1 METLAFLGLLG
12 AGYIANNKFGSSSAA
27 TAASTE
33 GFEADKTPP
42 GAPTQPGRPRV
53 PNLGTTGGYDL
64 QFQLPS
70 GGMLPSEPN
79 PSKLQ
84 ATPLHFPVP
93 PTSLPNHSSRTGGN
107 AVQMRT
113 DRWEETPQ
121 QREGFVSQ
129 LSGVAFND
137 GEFRHNNMVPFFRG
151 QLKQNT
157 MDTANHSIL
166 NDYTGAGKDMFAK
179 REQAPLFEPTREPM
193 GNIYGMEATTEFMGT
208 RTVAPTSRANEAP
221 VEPIRVGPGLNEG
234 FSHLPSGGFQQQAGE
249 EFMLERMPRTDDL
262 RVATNPKLTYAT
274 PLVSGAHF
282 VGTGSTVETAG
293 EVRKY
298 APDTFYIN
306 ENGERNFVT
315 TGADLKATVRSAQV
329 LKHTARPE
337 TTKDYVG
344 GAGQADGK
352 ATYTVG
358 SMRTPLTQQMGGY
371 GFRNADASYMFD
383 KNTDAAQNDYGK
395 GGVEIRPNERLFTSE
410 RVHTTNLVPVE
421 GGKGNV
427 ALQDV
432 AKPTRAEELEDNNWI
447 GMAAPVESQRL
458 TVYDPNDVA
467 RTTIKETTEDNEHL
481 GIAAPANMAQK
492 LAVYDPD
499 DIARVT
505 GRNTL
510 SEWDRYR
517 NAGRQDTPAAAT
529 VRLEDKVR
537 GTQKGAISAKSAY
550 TGGAE
555 SAAKGDYQRDAARA
569 MRHYAQKE
577 SVAKGRDA
585 MGSSVK
591 VFNGEDY
598 MKNGAQY
605 RKLVSDSVNDRI
617 PGQDRVRGDP
627 STMDAI
633 GIQRPRNVL
642 KLDISAVRNEPVV
655 VESLKANPF
664 AISFSK

>member
-12 AGYIANNKFGSSSAA
+12 AGYIANTKFGASAP
-27 TAASTE
+27 AAAE
-33 GFEADKTPP
+33 GFAGDKTPP
-42 GAPTQPGRPRV
+42 GVPTQPGRPRV

-70 GGMLPSEPN
+70 GGMLPAEPN
-79 PSKLQ
+79 PSKVQ

-93 PTSLPNHSSRTGGN
+93 PTSLPEQVSRTGGN
-107 AVQMRT
+107 ALQMRT
-113 DRWEETPQ
+113 DRWEETPRTQ
-121 QREGFVSQ
+121 ESFVSQ
-129 LSGVAFND
+129 LSGVAFGQ

-157 MDTANHSIL
+157 QDSANRSIL

-179 REQAPLFEPTREPM
+179 REQAPLFEPTKEPM
-193 GNIYGMEATTEFMGT
+193 GNVYGMEATTEFMGT
-208 RTVAPTSRANEAP
+208 RTVAPTIRANEAP

-234 FSHLPSGGFQQQAGE
+234 FTHLPSGGFQQQAGE
-249 EFMLERMPRTDDL
+249 EFLLERMPRTDDL

-282 VGTGSTVETAG
+282 VGTGAAVETAG

-315 TGADLKATVRSAQV
+315 TGADLKAAVRSAQV

-358 SMRTPLTQQMGGY
+358 SMRTPLTQQHGGY

-383 KNTDAAQNDYGK
+383 KNTDASQNDYGK
-395 GGVEIRPNERLFTSE
+395 AGVEIRPNERLFTGE

-421 GGKGNV
+421 GGKATV

-467 RTTIKETTEDNEHL
+467 RTTIKETTEDNDHL

-517 NAGRQDTPAAAT
+517 NAGRQDIPAAAT

-577 SVAKGRDA
+577 TVAKGREA
-585 MGSSVK
+585 AGSSVK

-598 MKNGAQY
+598 VRNGAQY
-605 RKLVSDSVNDRI
+605 RKLVSDSVNDRV

-633 GIQRPRNVL
+633 GVQRPRNVL
-642 KLDISAVRNEPVV
+642 KLDVSAVRNEPIV